1 MILTSAKDQDHG
13 EEVELVNGIDIGA
26 AFLTALVVWL
36 AALMTP
42 GPDFA
47 ATVHASVGGSRR
59 SGLWVAAGVTV
70 GMAAWATASLF
81 GLHAVLLAFGGLV
94 TAVRLA
100 GAAYLIYTGG
110 RLLWAAWK
118 GEASHAHA
126 ATPRSVSGA
135 FRHGLLTN
143 LANPKALA
151 LFGSLFAVLVPPDAP
166 SWFSVGFLVAVVVTT
181 AAWYALVAVTMSTDA
196 IAHGYRRVERGMT
209 AVTGVVF
216 VAVGARLAARP

>member
-1 MILTSAKDQDHG
+1 MSSDL
-13 EEVELVNGIDIGA
+13 GA

-59 SGLWVAAGVTV
+59 GGLAVGAGVTV
-70 GMAAWATASLF
+70 GMAAGATASLF
-81 GLHAVLLAFGGLV
+81 GLHAVLLAFEGLV

-100 GAAYLIYTGG
+100 GAAYLTYIGVQ
-110 RLLWAAWK
+110 LLWAAWK
-118 GEASHAHA
+118 GEASHVQA
-126 ATPRSVSGA
+126 AAPRSVSGA

-166 SWFSVGFLVAVVVTT
+166 TWFSGGFLVAILVST
-181 AAWYALVAVTMSTDA
+181 AAWYGLVAIMMSSDVVGRA
-196 IAHGYRRVERGMT
+196 YHRVERGIN
-209 AVTGVVF
+209 AVTGAVF
-216 VAVGARLAARP
+216 VAVGARLASDR

>member
-1 MILTSAKDQDHG
+1 MSGMDLGT
-13 EEVELVNGIDIGA
+13 

-59 SGLWVAAGVTV
+59 SGLAVGAGVTV

-81 GLHAVLLAFGGLV
+81 GLHAVLLAFEGLV
-94 TAVRLA
+94 TVVRLA
-100 GAAYLIYTGG
+100 GAAYLVSIGG
-110 RLLWAAWK
+110 RLLWGAWK

-126 ATPRSVSGA
+126 AAPRSVSGA

-166 SWFSVGFLVAVVVTT
+166 PWFSGGFLVAIVVTT
-181 AAWYALVAVTMSTDA
+181 AAWYGLVAVTMSTNA
-196 IAHGYRRVERGMT
+196 IGTGYRRVERGMI
-209 AVTGVVF
+209 ALTGVVF
-216 VAVGARLAARP
+216 VGVGARLAARP

>member
-1 MILTSAKDQDHG
+1 
-13 EEVELVNGIDIGA
+13 LVSSFEIGA
-26 AFLTALVVWL
+26 AFATALAVWL

-59 SGLWVAAGVTV
+59 SGLAVGGGVTV
-70 GMAAWATASLF
+70 GMAAWAVASLF
-81 GLHAVLLAFGGLV
+81 GLQAVLLALDGLV

-100 GAAYLIYTGG
+100 GAAYLIYVGG
-110 RLLWAAWK
+110 RLLWSAWQ
-118 GEASHAHA
+118 GEASLHASS
-126 ATPRSVSGA
+126 ATPRSGLGA

-151 LFGSLFAVLVPPDAP
+151 LFGSLFAALVPPDAP
-166 SWFSVGFLVAVVVTT
+166 VWFSSGFLVAIVVSTWG
-181 AAWYALVAVTMSTDA
+181 WYTLVAVAMSTDA
-196 IAHGYRRVERGMT
+196 VARGYQRIGRGIN

-216 VAVGARLAARP
+216 VGVGARLATER

>member
-1 MILTSAKDQDHG
+1 VSGMDLG
-13 EEVELVNGIDIGA
+13 V
-26 AFLTALVVWL
+26 AFLTALAVWL

-59 SGLWVAAGVTV
+59 SGLAVGAGVTV

-81 GLHAVLLAFGGLV
+81 GLHAVLLAFEGLV
-94 TAVRLA
+94 AAVRLA
-100 GAAYLIYTGG
+100 GAAYLTYVGV

-118 GEASHAHA
+118 GESSHAEA
-126 ATPRSVSGA
+126 AAPRSVTAA

-166 SWFSVGFLVAVVVTT
+166 TWFSIGFLIAVVVST
-181 AAWYALVAVTMSTDA
+181 AVWYALVAMMMSTNL
-196 IAHGYRRVERGMT
+196 IGRVYYRLERGIN

>member
-1 MILTSAKDQDHG
+1 VWTVSGVDL
-13 EEVELVNGIDIGA
+13 GA

-59 SGLWVAAGVTV
+59 SGLAVGAGVTV
-70 GMAAWATASLF
+70 GMAAWAVASLF
-81 GLHAVLLAFGGLV
+81 GLHAVLLAFGGLATV
-94 TAVRLA
+94 VRLT
-100 GAAYLIYTGG
+100 GAAYLTFVGV
-110 RLLWAAWK
+110 RLLWSAWH
-118 GEASHAHA
+118 GASAQAHA
-126 ATPRSVSGA
+126 VAPRSVTGA

-166 SWFSVGFLVAVVVTT
+166 PWFSLGFLVAVLVTT
-181 AAWYALVAVTMSTDA
+181 AGWYGLVAVTMSTDA
-196 IAHGYRRVERGMT
+196 IGRGYRRVERGMH
-209 AVTGVVF
+209 AVTGALF
-216 VAVGARLAARP
+216 VAVGARLASEQ

>member
-1 MILTSAKDQDHG
+1 MDL
-13 EEVELVNGIDIGA
+13 GA

-59 SGLWVAAGVTV
+59 SGLAVGAGVTV
-70 GMAAWATASLF
+70 GMAAWAITSVF
-81 GLHAVLLAFGGLV
+81 GLHAVLQAFEGLAAV
-94 TAVRLA
+94 VRLT
-100 GAAYLIYTGG
+100 GAAYLTYIGA
-110 RLLWAAWK
+110 RLLWVAWN
-118 GEASHAHA
+118 GERSDAHA
-126 ATPRSVSGA
+126 AAPRSIPDA

-166 SWFSVGFLVAVVVTT
+166 PWFSLGFPAAVIVTT
-181 AAWYALVAVTMSTDA
+181 AGWYTLVAITMSSDV
-196 IAHGYRRVERGMT
+196 IGRGYRRVERAMN
-209 AVTGVVF
+209 AVTGALF
-216 VAVGARLAARP
+216 VAVGARLAAEQ